1 MPLSQFNPAYCQ
13 KQLSDKQEKIQRLFA
28 PFYSG
33 EIATFASQPEH
44 YRMRTEFRL
53 WHTNDDVFYVM
64 FRKDDPKTP
73 HRIDQFPVANDHINR
88 LMPLLL
94 DYIRSRDILRRKLFQ
109 VEFLTAQNGD
119 CVVSLIYH
127 KALDEAWIDAAK
139 ELQGALKV
147 DVIGR
152 ARKQKIVLGKDFVT
166 ETMQVNGRKY
176 QYQQIENSF
185 TQPNAKVCEHML
197 NWAFQQSQ
205 SAQGDLLELY
215 CGNGNF
221 TLPFAQHFGKVLATE
236 ISKTS
241 VRSALYNAEQNGVD
255 NLTIL
260 RMSSE
265 EFTSALNGEREFKRL
280 EGIDLAT
287 YDLRTLF
294 VDPPRAGL
302 DEGTCALA
310 RGFDKII
317 YVSCNPDTLARDIAA
332 LSETHKVS
340 TMALFDQFPYTDHAE
355 CGAVLDRISG

>member
-94 DYIRSRDILRRKLFQ
+94 DYLRPRDILRRKLFQ

-119 CVVSLIYH
+119 CVISLIYH
-127 KALDEAWIDAAK
+127 RALDEAWIDAAK
-139 ELQGALKV
+139 KLQGELKV

-166 ETMQVNGRKY
+166 ETMQINGRKY

-185 TQPNAKVCEHML
+185 TQPNAGVCEHML
-197 NWAFQQSQ
+197 NWACQQSQ

-241 VRSALYNAEQNGVD
+241 VRSARYNAEQNGVD

-265 EFTSALNGEREFKRL
+265 EFTCAWNGEREFKRL
-280 EGIDLAT
+280 EGIDLT
-287 YDLRTLF
+287 EYDLRTLF

-310 RGFDKII
+310 RRFDKII

-355 CGAVLDRISG
+355 CGAVLDRISC